1 MRTRYHGVMLRSM
14 RRLSLVLAAGLLAA
28 ACGTTAGTQPAVVLA
43 APSATTAPTVVPS
56 PTAAPGGP
64 VPVSAGAVPEA
75 GVVYVWG
82 ANDGIYRYDGTTG
95 ALMRVFGMSSIALDS
110 ADGPYVLGRHGGITL
125 LRWDGSTEPQ
135 RCGSGAFAAIS
146 TAGGCAFT
154 GAGPDRTVYV
164 DNGSGPQLLLP
175 ADWGAGSFAWDG
187 TGLALAIVRFESRPE
202 PIRAHSTLWVMDLRH
217 GGLKKVFDSASPTSY
232 LTSLSWSGRRISFL
246 EYDSTSAS
254 ASADGANIHLW
265 VIDVDTGRKA
275 DLGHVIYP
283 PRWSPDGRLAFVRG
297 GDRFTWTTKELA
309 ILDQGWNVT
318 VTAGGEATI
327 AIAPA
332 WQPVAQD
339 ARLAWIDA
347 PDTTECCQRYVAG
360 LGPSA
365 QRVAVLDTGAG
376 RTRMSC
382 PGMVTE
388 GVRWSSDG
396 RSVLLLCRAPGV
408 EYHALQIWYAPVG
421 GTARALVTGLGDL
434 AFGYYGKQ
442 PGLLDI
448 TAWSL
453 AGR

>member
-1 MRTRYHGVMLRSM
+1 MLASM
-14 RRLSLVLAAGLLAA
+14 RRLSLVLVTGLLAV
-28 ACGTTAGTQPAVVLA
+28 ACGTAAGTQPTVVLA

-56 PTAAPGGP
+56 PTASPGGP
-64 VPVSAGAVPEA
+64 APVSAGAVPEA
-75 GVVYVWG
+75 GVVYAWG
-82 ANDGIYRYDGTTG
+82 ADDGIYRYDGTTG
-95 ALMRVFGMSSIALDS
+95 ALTRVFGTSSLA
-110 ADGPYVLGRHGGITL
+110 AETANGPYVLGRHGGITL

-135 RCGSGAFAAIS
+135 RCGTGSFAAIS
-146 TAGGCAFT
+146 AAGGCAFT

-164 DNGSGPQLLLP
+164 DTGSGPRLLLP

-187 TGLALAIVRFESRPE
+187 TGLALAIVRGKSLPE
-202 PIRAHSTLWVMDLRH
+202 PVRWHSTLWVADLRS
-217 GGLKKVFDSASPTSY
+217 GGLRKIFDSASATSY
-232 LTSLSWSGRRISFL
+232 LSNLHWSYRRLSFI
-246 EYDSTSAS
+246 EIDSTSAS
-254 ASADGANIHLW
+254 ATADGLNVHLW
-265 VIDVDTGRKA
+265 VIDVDTGRKV

-318 VTAGGEATI
+318 VAAGGGATI

-332 WQPVAQD
+332 WQPVNPG

-365 QRVAVLDTGAG
+365 QRAAVLDTAAG
-376 RTRMSC
+376 RTRESC

-388 GVRWSSDG
+388 GIRWSSDG

-408 EYHALQIWYAPVG
+408 EYHALQIWYAPLG
-421 GTARALVTGLGDL
+421 GAARALVTGLGDL

-453 AGR
+453 ADR